1 MALFGFLRS
10 RPEAKPPLLERC
22 LSVDLEVDP
31 KTATIFDIAA
41 VRHDGPAV
49 VQAKGGLARSLDL
62 LEAAL
67 DDFPHVLGHNFL
79 RHDMEHLLA
88 ARPRLRKKM
97 QAPIDTLWLNPL
109 AFPRNPY
116 HHLVKHYQDGR
127 LQTGHVNDPEL
138 DARLVFQVLQNQLQA
153 FRAQSREAL
162 TAWHYLAT
170 RMDRSEGFDAV
181 FQEVRTAPI
190 PDRGV
195 ALKAIRGL
203 LQDQACAAQVPL
215 ALESLSDPR
224 RAWPMAY
231 ALAWISVSGGES
243 VMPPWVRAVFPDAA
257 LIVRALRDT
266 NCGQPSCPWCA
277 TMNDPRGALRKWFG
291 FPAFRPEPKDA
302 DGRALQEVIVESVMR
317 GAHVLGILPT
327 GTGKS
332 ACYQVP
338 GLSLYDK
345 TGALT
350 VVISPLVALMA
361 DQVQGMERAG
371 ISSAVTINGMLSMPE
386 RQEAL
391 DRVRL
396 GQAAILLI
404 SPEQLRSVSVRG
416 VLKQREV
423 GLWVLDEAHCVSKW
437 GHDFRPDYRYIGR
450 FIREFSGDASPAP
463 VLCLTATAK
472 PEVVSD
478 ISTHFRER
486 LGVELTLFD
495 GGATRTNLAFSV
507 QATGKESKLGDIL
520 RVLEAHLPDLRDE
533 TGKSGAVV
541 YCATRKETERVAEF
555 LKTQG
560 LKAAYF
566 HAGLTPDDKISVQE
580 DFRTGSL
587 RVIAATNAF
596 GMGIDKPD
604 IRLVLHA
611 DIPGSLENYLQE
623 AGRAGRDRQPA
634 DCALL
639 YNTDDVERQFTLSAR
654 SRLERHEI
662 GAILKALRRID
673 EQGRNAGTVVATSG
687 EIVREEKDRAFL
699 RDSTTDDTRVKT
711 AVAWLEEATL
721 VSREENRVQ
730 VFPSSLLVHTL
741 DEAAKRLAKPEITGA
756 RRKQLLGIVSHIM
769 NTPADQ
775 GISTD
780 ELTGVSGLT
789 HRGLI
794 KAMAD
799 LETLGLARNDIAI
812 TMQVHVGVENASRGR
827 FSAAL
832 AMERSLI
839 STMREMAPDA
849 GGPLDLTLASHKMKE
864 LGHAGAGPHI
874 LERLLRSIE
883 RDGRDEEGGQGNI
896 RLKKLSARTLEV
908 ALQRS
913 WRVVDQTAALRWS
926 AAERLLEFLIAKVPQ
941 GTRGKDIQVE
951 TTLGELLAVLNADA
965 VIRDSVKDMAKLME
979 RALLWLH
986 EQLILTLGKGLT
998 VFRSAMTIQ
1007 LNPSRAGFT
1016 ARDYLPLQEHYREQ
1030 TLQTHVMAAYAERG
1044 LDRIEEAQRLSGD
1057 YFTLPQDRFLRR
1069 WMPGRGVE
1077 LRRQTTG
1084 RAFRQIVEDLGNP
1097 AQQEIVADDREETN
1111 VLVLAGPGSGKTR
1124 VLVHRIAY
1132 LLRVRREDPERILVL
1147 TYNRHAAAEIRAR
1160 LRHLVGEDA
1169 SFVTIST
1176 CHALAMR
1183 LVGTSFTGTAECDF
1197 DAILREA
1204 VALING
1210 EGLSRVEAEAQREAL
1225 IQGYRWILVDEYQD
1239 IGPEEY
1245 ALIAA
1250 VAGRS
1255 LEDPDQRLS
1264 LFAVGDDDQNI
1275 YAFTGASISFIRRFE
1290 EDYRAKP
1297 KFLTENYRSTRYI
1310 IDAANQVIEPAR
1322 DRMKAGHPITVDR
1335 LRGLDPGG
1343 GVMAIHDPVG
1353 RGRVQFLDV
1362 AADETAQAM
1371 AAVDELVR
1379 LSHLDPGFAW
1389 SRTAIISR
1397 DWRRLGPVRAYAEK
1411 LGLPVQ
1417 MANEKLPSIWRM
1429 REMTTLVAGLR
1440 ASPTAMLTIQDILDL
1455 LNQQRQT
1462 RWIDLIAEGIADL
1475 ARELGS
1481 KTIPVP
1487 DAVEW
1492 LAEWSRDVREG
1503 QRGLLLLTAHRS
1515 KGLEFDHVVILNGGW
1530 AGLSPGEDG
1539 EAPRRLFYVA
1549 MTRARRTL
1557 AVVTSGAHVFVHAD
1571 SESELLRKIPSPPRT
1586 ALPEPDQYLLPDM
1599 GAVDLSFAGRL
1610 GDTSSTLK
1618 AIAEAEVGD
1627 PVTLEP
1633 REGRWLVLDAGGR
1646 TLGRMATRWAPPSG
1660 TRLLKGQIGAI
1671 VRWRK
1676 FDNEEAW
1683 RSSIRRE
1690 DWETVLPEFVFRRQE
1705 SG

>member
-1 MALFGFLRS
+1 MALFNFFRARS
-10 RPEAKPPLLERC
+10 EDKRPLLERC

-31 KTATIFDIAA
+31 KTATIFDVAA
-41 VRHDGPAV
+41 VRHAGPAV
-49 VQAKGGLARSLDL
+49 VAAKGGLSRSLDL
-62 LEAAL
+62 LEKAL
-67 DDFPHVLGHNFL
+67 GDTPFILGHNIL
-79 RHDMEHLLA
+79 RHDIEHLVA
-88 ARPRLRKKM
+88 ARPRLRNRM

-116 HHLVKHYQDGR
+116 HHLVKHYHDGR
-127 LQTGHVNDPEL
+127 LQAGHVNDPEL
-138 DARLVFQVLQNQLQA
+138 DARLVFQVLENQIEA
-153 FRAQSREAL
+153 FRAQSDEAL
-162 TAWHYLAT
+162 VVWHYLST
-170 RMDRSEGFDAV
+170 RLDRAEGFDAV
-181 FQEVRTAPI
+181 FQDIRNAAV
-190 PDRGV
+190 PDRTT
-195 ALKAIRGL
+195 ALQAIEHM
-203 LQDQACAAQVPL
+203 LQGQACAAQVPPVL
-215 ALESLSDPR
+215 DSLKDPR
-224 RAWPMAY
+224 QAWPLAY

-243 VMPPWVRAVFPDAA
+243 VMPPWVRASFPEAA
-257 LIVRALRDT
+257 LIVRSLRDT
-266 NCGQPSCPWCA
+266 NCGKPSCPWCA
-277 TMNDPRGALRKWFG
+277 TMNDPKGALNKWFG

-302 DGRALQEVIVESVMR
+302 QGRPLQEVIVERAMS

-332 ACYQVP
+332 VCYQVP

-450 FIREFSGDASPAP
+450 FIREFSGDQPPAP

-472 PEVVSD
+472 PEVVAD
-478 ISTHFRER
+478 ITAHFHER
-486 LGVELTLFD
+486 LGVDLNLFD
-495 GGATRTNLAFSV
+495 GGATRTNLSFSV
-507 QATGKESKLGDIL
+507 KATGKESKLGDIL
-520 RVLEAHLPDLRDE
+520 SVIEAHLPE
-533 TGKSGAVV
+533 GKSGAVV

-555 LKTQG
+555 LKAQG
-560 LKAAYF
+560 LNAAHF
-566 HAGLTPDDKISVQE
+566 HAGLSAEDKMSVQE
-580 DFRTGSL
+580 AFRVGEL

-596 GMGIDKPD
+596 GMGVDKPD

-623 AGRAGRDRQPA
+623 AGRAGRDREPA
-634 DCALL
+634 DCVLL
-639 YNTDDVERQFTLSAR
+639 YHGDDVERQFTLSAR

-673 EQGRNAGTVVATSG
+673 EQGRGAGKVVATPG
-687 EIVREEKDRAFL
+687 EIVREEKDREFL
-699 RDSTTDDTRVKT
+699 RDSATDDTRVKT
-711 AVAWLEEATL
+711 AVAWLEEASL
-721 VSREENRVQ
+721 ASREENRVQ
-730 VFPSSLLVHTL
+730 VFPSSLLVRNL
-741 DEAAKRLAKPEITGA
+741 DEAAARLAKAEITEA
-756 RRKQLLGIVSHIM
+756 RRQQLLGIIRHIM
-769 NTPADQ
+769 DTAADQ

-780 ELTGVSGLT
+780 ELTGISGLT
-789 HRGLI
+789 HRALV

-799 LETLGLARNDIAI
+799 LETMGLARNDIAL
-812 TMQVHVGVENASRGR
+812 TVQVHVGVENASRAR
-827 FSAAL
+827 FLAAMAL
-832 AMERSLI
+832 EKTLI
-839 STMREMAPDA
+839 ATMREMSPDDT

-864 LGHAGAGPHI
+864 SGHVGAGPHI

-883 RDGRDEEGGQGNI
+883 RDGRDEDGGQGNI
-896 RLKKLSARTLEV
+896 RLKKLSSNTLDV
-908 ALQRS
+908 TLQRS
-913 WRVVDQTAALRWS
+913 WRVLDQTAGLRWT
-926 AAERLLEFLIAKVPQ
+926 AAERLLAFLIGKVPT
-941 GTRGKDIQVE
+941 GTKGKDIQVD
-951 TTLGELLAVLNADA
+951 TTLGALLSVLTADA
-965 VIRDSVKDMAKLME
+965 VLRASVRDMTKLME

-986 EQLILTLGKGLT
+986 EQQVMTLGKGLT
-998 VFRSAMTIQ
+998 VFRSAMTIH
-1007 LNPSRAGFT
+1007 LNPSKAGFT
-1016 ARDYLPLQEHYREQ
+1016 AKDYLPLQEHYREQ
-1030 TLQTHVMAAYAERG
+1030 TLQTHVMAAYAELG
-1044 LDRIEEAQRLSGD
+1044 LERIEDAKRLSAD
-1057 YFTLPQDRFLRR
+1057 YFAQSQDQFLRR

-1084 RAFRQIVEDLGNP
+1084 NAYRQIVDDLGNP

-1132 LLRVRREDPERILVL
+1132 LLRVRREDPQRILVL

-1160 LRHLVGEDA
+1160 LRHLVGEAA
-1169 SFVTIST
+1169 SFVTVST

-1183 LVGTSFTGTAECDF
+1183 LVGASFTGTEERDF
-1197 DAILREA
+1197 DGILRDA

-1210 EGLSRVEAEAQREAL
+1210 EGLSRAEAEAQREAL

-1245 ALIAA
+1245 SLIAA

-1255 LEDPDQRLS
+1255 LDDPDQRLS

-1322 DRMKAGHPITVDR
+1322 DRMKAGHPITVDQ
-1335 LRGLDPGG
+1335 LRGLSPGG
-1343 GVMAIHDPVG
+1343 GDMAALDPVG

-1362 AADETAQAM
+1362 AADEAAQAM

-1379 LSHLDPGFAW
+1379 LSHLDPDFSW
-1389 SRTAIISR
+1389 KRVAIISR
-1397 DWRRLGPVRAYAEK
+1397 DWRRLEPVRAYAEK
-1411 LGLPVQ
+1411 LGLPVE
-1417 MANEKLPSIWRM
+1417 MANEKLPNVWRM
-1429 REMTTLVAGLR
+1429 REMQTLVAGLR
-1440 ASPTAMLTIQDILDL
+1440 KRPKAMLTIQDMLDV
-1455 LNQQRQT
+1455 LNQQKPS
-1462 RWIDLIAEGIADL
+1462 RWVDLIADGIADL
-1475 ARELGS
+1475 ARELGA
-1481 KTIPVP
+1481 KTMPVP
-1487 DAVEW
+1487 DVVEW
-1492 LAEWSRDVREG
+1492 LAEWSRDLREE

-1515 KGLEFDHVVILNGGW
+1515 KGLEFDHVIILNGGW
-1530 AGLSPGEDG
+1530 AALSQGEDG

-1557 AVVTSGAHVFVHAD
+1557 AVVTSGAHVFVQAD
-1571 SESELLRKIPSPPRT
+1571 SESELLRNIPPPRRID
-1586 ALPEPDQYLLPDM
+1586 LPEPDQYLLPDM
-1599 GAVDLSFAGRL
+1599 GAVDLSYAGRL
-1610 GDTSSTLK
+1610 SDSSTTLQ

-1627 PVTLEP
+1627 TVTLEH
-1633 REGRWLVLDAGGR
+1633 RDGKWVIFDAKGR
-1646 TLGRMATRWAPPSG
+1646 TLGRMANRWTPPAAS
-1660 TRLLKGQIGAI
+1660 RLVRGQVGAI

-1676 FDNEEAW
+1676 ADNEEAYQAMLK
-1683 RSSIRRE
+1683 R
-1690 DWETVLPEFVFRRQE
+1690 DAWETVLPELVFRRM
-1705 SG
+1705 G